1 MTEEKTYRVRVIS
14 YRNKNGKD
22 VESPW
27 AAETANLLFLDGD
40 KEGTQQMFSVAFARG
55 LDLMIGDEVDYSIEE

>member
-1 MTEEKTYRVRVIS
+1 MTITTYRVRVIS

-27 AAETANLLFLDGD
+27 AAEIVDLLFLDGD
-40 KEGTQQMFSVAFARG
+40 KAGTKQMFSVAFACG
-55 LDLMIGDEVDYSIEE
+55 LDLRVGDEIDYSIEE